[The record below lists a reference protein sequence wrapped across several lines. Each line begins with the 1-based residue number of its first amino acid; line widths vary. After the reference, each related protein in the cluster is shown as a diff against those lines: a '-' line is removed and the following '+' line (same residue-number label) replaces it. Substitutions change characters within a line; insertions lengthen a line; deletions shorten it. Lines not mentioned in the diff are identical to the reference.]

1 MTTVYVSEENLKSLV
16 HHKLH
21 TAGLD
26 ADTAQ
31 QVTDVLVHADITG
44 VHSHGV
50 MRVEH
55 YCTRLAAGGLNKAP
69 QFSIEQISPS
79 VAILDSDDGMGHSAL
94 ISATEHAIKLAQQ
107 EGLGFVSVKN
117 TSHCGA
123 LSYFAEM
130 ITNKGLVAIVM
141 TQTDTCVAPHGG
153 AERFLGTN
161 PIAFGF
167 PVENSHPMI
176 VDMATRVAGNIMNT
190 GGIARRLVNLAQ
202 ALVGRLPGS
211 LAHCNI
217 LANTLFG
224 AISGSAVASAAA
236 VGGIMSPLQEKE
248 GYDPAFSAAVNI
260 ASAPIGLMIPPSNV
274 LIVYSL
280 ASGGTSVAA
289 LFLAGYLPGI
299 LTAVALMFVAAL
311 YARRHHYPVAE
322 RINYRQ
328 FLQVFRE
335 SIPSLMLIFI
345 IIGGIIAG
353 VFTPTEA
360 SAIAVIYS
368 LALAMIYREITLKKL
383 NDILLDSVVTSSI
396 VLLLVGCSMG
406 MSWAMTNADVPELIN
421 ELITRVSDNKWVILF
436 IINIILLIVGTF
448 MDITPAILIFT
459 PIFLPIAQHLGIDPI
474 HFGIIMVFNLTIGL
488 CTPPVGTILFVGC
501 SIGKVSIDRAIK
513 PLLPMFLAL
522 FVVMAIICYFPQL
535 SLMLPGLFST

>member
-1 MTTVYVSEENLKSLV
+1 MEFEYIYPVLILFGSFAVMLAIGVPITFAIGLSSLLSIITALPPDAAISVISQKMTV
-16 HHKLH
+16 
-21 TAGLD
+21 GLD
-26 ADTAQ
+26 GFTLLAIPFF
-31 QVTDVLVHADITG
+31 VL
-44 VHSHGV
+44 
-50 MRVEH
+50 
-55 YCTRLAAGGLNKAP
+55 
-69 QFSIEQISPS
+69 
-79 VAILDSDDGMGHSAL
+79 
-94 ISATEHAIKLAQQ
+94 
-107 EGLGFVSVKN
+107 
-117 TSHCGA
+117 
-123 LSYFAEM
+123 
-130 ITNKGLVAIVM
+130 
-141 TQTDTCVAPHGG
+141 
-153 AERFLGTN
+153 
-161 PIAFGF
+161 
-167 PVENSHPMI
+167 
-176 VDMATRVAGNIMNT
+176 AGNIMNT

-345 IIGGIIAG
+345 IIGGIVAG

>member
-1 MTTVYVSEENLKSLV
+1 MEFEYIYPVLILFGSFAVMLAIGVPITFAIGLSSLLSIITALPPDAAISVISQKMTV
-16 HHKLH
+16 
-21 TAGLD
+21 GLD
-26 ADTAQ
+26 GFTLLAIPFF
-31 QVTDVLVHADITG
+31 VL
-44 VHSHGV
+44 
-50 MRVEH
+50 
-55 YCTRLAAGGLNKAP
+55 
-69 QFSIEQISPS
+69 
-79 VAILDSDDGMGHSAL
+79 
-94 ISATEHAIKLAQQ
+94 
-107 EGLGFVSVKN
+107 
-117 TSHCGA
+117 
-123 LSYFAEM
+123 
-130 ITNKGLVAIVM
+130 
-141 TQTDTCVAPHGG
+141 
-153 AERFLGTN
+153 
-161 PIAFGF
+161 
-167 PVENSHPMI
+167 
-176 VDMATRVAGNIMNT
+176 AGNIMNT

-328 FLQVFRE
+328 F
-335 SIPSLMLIFI
+335 FI

>member
-1 MTTVYVSEENLKSLV
+1 MP
-16 HHKLH
+16 
-21 TAGLD
+21 D
-26 ADTAQ
+26 
-31 QVTDVLVHADITG
+31 VTII
-44 VHSHGV
+44 
-50 MRVEH
+50 R
-55 YCTRLAAGGLNKAP
+55 Y
-69 QFSIEQISPS
+69 
-79 VAILDSDDGMGHSAL
+79 
-94 ISATEHAIKLAQQ
+94 
-107 EGLGFVSVKN
+107 
-117 TSHCGA
+117 
-123 LSYFAEM
+123 
-130 ITNKGLVAIVM
+130 
-141 TQTDTCVAPHGG
+141 
-153 AERFLGTN
+153 
-161 PIAFGF
+161 
-167 PVENSHPMI
+167 
-176 VDMATRVAGNIMNT
+176 
-190 GGIARRLVNLAQ
+190 
-202 ALVGRLPGS
+202 
-211 LAHCNI
+211 
-217 LANTLFG
+217 
-224 AISGSAVASAAA
+224 
-236 VGGIMSPLQEKE
+236 
-248 GYDPAFSAAVNI
+248 
-260 ASAPIGLMIPPSNV
+260 
-274 LIVYSL
+274 
-280 ASGGTSVAA
+280 
-289 LFLAGYLPGI
+289 
-299 LTAVALMFVAAL
+299 
-311 YARRHHYPVAE
+311 E

>member
-1 MTTVYVSEENLKSLV
+1 MDFEYIYPIIVLFGSFAIMLAVGVPITFAIGLSSLFSILIALPPDAAISVISQKMTV
-16 HHKLH
+16 
-21 TAGLD
+21 GLD
-26 ADTAQ
+26 GFTLLAIPFF
-31 QVTDVLVHADITG
+31 VL
-44 VHSHGV
+44 
-50 MRVEH
+50 
-55 YCTRLAAGGLNKAP
+55 
-69 QFSIEQISPS
+69 
-79 VAILDSDDGMGHSAL
+79 
-94 ISATEHAIKLAQQ
+94 
-107 EGLGFVSVKN
+107 
-117 TSHCGA
+117 
-123 LSYFAEM
+123 
-130 ITNKGLVAIVM
+130 
-141 TQTDTCVAPHGG
+141 
-153 AERFLGTN
+153 
-161 PIAFGF
+161 
-167 PVENSHPMI
+167 
-176 VDMATRVAGNIMNT
+176 AGNIMNT

-248 GYDPAFSAAVNI
+248 GYSPAFSTAINV

-299 LTAVALMFVAAL
+299 LTALALMTVAAL
-311 YARRHHYPVAE
+311 YAHRHHYPVAE
-322 RINYRQ
+322 RINLRQ
-328 FLQVFRE
+328 FLSVFRD
-335 SIPSLMLIFI
+335 SLPSLLLIFI
-345 IIGGIIAG
+345 IIGGIIGG

-360 SAIAVIYS
+360 SAIAVIYT
-368 LALAMIYREITLKKL
+368 AIYREINVSKL
-383 NDILLDSVVTSSI
+383 RDILLDSVVTSSI

-421 ELITRVSDNKWVILF
+421 EMITSVSENKWVILL
-436 IINIILLIVGTF
+436 IINLILLLVGTF

-459 PIFLPIAQHLGIDPI
+459 PIFLPIAQHLGIDPV

-501 SIGKVSIDRAIK
+501 SIGKISIDKVVK

-522 FVVMAIICYFPQL
+522 FMVMAMICYFPQL
-535 SLMLPGLFST
+535 SLLLPTLFAPS

>member
-1 MTTVYVSEENLKSLV
+1 M
-16 HHKLH
+16 H
-21 TAGLD
+21 
-26 ADTAQ
+26 
-31 QVTDVLVHADITG
+31 DV
-44 VHSHGV
+44 
-50 MRVEH
+50 
-55 YCTRLAAGGLNKAP
+55 
-69 QFSIEQISPS
+69 
-79 VAILDSDDGMGHSAL
+79 
-94 ISATEHAIKLAQQ
+94 
-107 EGLGFVSVKN
+107 
-117 TSHCGA
+117 
-123 LSYFAEM
+123 
-130 ITNKGLVAIVM
+130 
-141 TQTDTCVAPHGG
+141 
-153 AERFLGTN
+153 
-161 PIAFGF
+161 
-167 PVENSHPMI
+167 
-176 VDMATRVAGNIMNT
+176 
-190 GGIARRLVNLAQ
+190 
-202 ALVGRLPGS
+202 
-211 LAHCNI
+211 
-217 LANTLFG
+217 
-224 AISGSAVASAAA
+224 
-236 VGGIMSPLQEKE
+236 
-248 GYDPAFSAAVNI
+248 
-260 ASAPIGLMIPPSNV
+260 
-274 LIVYSL
+274 
-280 ASGGTSVAA
+280 
-289 LFLAGYLPGI
+289 
-299 LTAVALMFVAAL
+299 
-311 YARRHHYPVAE
+311 HYPVAE

>member
-1 MTTVYVSEENLKSLV
+1 MSWQQFKHAWLIKFWAPIPAVIA
-16 HHKLH
+16 
-21 TAGLD
+21 AGILSTYYFGITGTFW
-26 ADTAQ
+26 A
-31 QVTDVLVHADITG
+31 VTGEFTRWGGQLLQLFGVHAEEWGYFKIIHLEG
-44 VHSHGV
+44 SPL
-50 MRVEH
+50 
-55 YCTRLAAGGLNKAP
+55 TR
-69 QFSIEQISPS
+69 I
-79 VAILDSDDGMGHSAL
+79 DGMM
-94 ISATEHAIKLAQQ
+94 I
-107 EGLGFVSVKN
+107 LGMF
-117 TSHCGA
+117 
-123 LSYFAEM
+123 
-130 ITNKGLVAIVM
+130 
-141 TQTDTCVAPHGG
+141 GG
-153 AERFLGTN
+153 CF
-161 PIAFGF
+161 
-167 PVENSHPMI
+167 
-176 VDMATRVAGNIMNT
+176 
-190 GGIARRLVNLAQ
+190 
-202 ALVGRLPGS
+202 
-211 LAHCNI
+211 
-217 LANTLFG
+217 
-224 AISGSAVASAAA
+224 AAA
-236 VGGIMSPLQEKE
+236 LWANNVKLRMPRSRIRIMQ
-248 GYDPAFSAAVNI
+248 A
-260 ASAPIGLMIPPSNV
+260 
-274 LIVYSL
+274 
-280 ASGGTSVAA
+280 
-289 LFLAGYLPGI
+289 
-299 LTAVALMFVAAL
+299 
-311 YARRHHYPVAE
+311 
-322 RINYRQ
+322 
-328 FLQVFRE
+328 
-335 SIPSLMLIFI
+335 

-421 ELITRVSDNKWVILF
+421 ELITSVSDNKWVILF

>member
-1 MTTVYVSEENLKSLV
+1 M
-16 HHKLH
+16 
-21 TAGLD
+21 
-26 ADTAQ
+26 
-31 QVTDVLVHADITG
+31 
-44 VHSHGV
+44 
-50 MRVEH
+50 
-55 YCTRLAAGGLNKAP
+55 
-69 QFSIEQISPS
+69 
-79 VAILDSDDGMGHSAL
+79 
-94 ISATEHAIKLAQQ
+94 
-107 EGLGFVSVKN
+107 
-117 TSHCGA
+117 
-123 LSYFAEM
+123 
-130 ITNKGLVAIVM
+130 
-141 TQTDTCVAPHGG
+141 
-153 AERFLGTN
+153 
-161 PIAFGF
+161 
-167 PVENSHPMI
+167 
-176 VDMATRVAGNIMNT
+176 
-190 GGIARRLVNLAQ
+190 
-202 ALVGRLPGS
+202 
-211 LAHCNI
+211 
-217 LANTLFG
+217 
-224 AISGSAVASAAA
+224 
-236 VGGIMSPLQEKE
+236 
-248 GYDPAFSAAVNI
+248 
-260 ASAPIGLMIPPSNV
+260 
-274 LIVYSL
+274 
-280 ASGGTSVAA
+280 
-289 LFLAGYLPGI
+289 
-299 LTAVALMFVAAL
+299 
-311 YARRHHYPVAE
+311 AE

>member
-1 MTTVYVSEENLKSLV
+1 MSWQQFKHAWLIKFWAPIPAVIA
-16 HHKLH
+16 
-21 TAGLD
+21 AGILSTYYFGITGTFW
-26 ADTAQ
+26 A
-31 QVTDVLVHADITG
+31 VTGEFTRWGGQLLQLFGVHAEEWGYFKIIHLEG
-44 VHSHGV
+44 SPL
-50 MRVEH
+50 
-55 YCTRLAAGGLNKAP
+55 TR
-69 QFSIEQISPS
+69 I
-79 VAILDSDDGMGHSAL
+79 DGMM
-94 ISATEHAIKLAQQ
+94 I
-107 EGLGFVSVKN
+107 LGMF
-117 TSHCGA
+117 
-123 LSYFAEM
+123 
-130 ITNKGLVAIVM
+130 
-141 TQTDTCVAPHGG
+141 GG
-153 AERFLGTN
+153 CF
-161 PIAFGF
+161 
-167 PVENSHPMI
+167 
-176 VDMATRVAGNIMNT
+176 
-190 GGIARRLVNLAQ
+190 
-202 ALVGRLPGS
+202 
-211 LAHCNI
+211 
-217 LANTLFG
+217 
-224 AISGSAVASAAA
+224 AAA
-236 VGGIMSPLQEKE
+236 LWANNVKLRMPRSRIRIMQ
-248 GYDPAFSAAVNI
+248 A
-260 ASAPIGLMIPPSNV
+260 
-274 LIVYSL
+274 
-280 ASGGTSVAA
+280 
-289 LFLAGYLPGI
+289 
-299 LTAVALMFVAAL
+299 
-311 YARRHHYPVAE
+311 
-322 RINYRQ
+322 
-328 FLQVFRE
+328 
-335 SIPSLMLIFI
+335 

>member
-1 MTTVYVSEENLKSLV
+1 MP
-16 HHKLH
+16 
-21 TAGLD
+21 D
-26 ADTAQ
+26 
-31 QVTDVLVHADITG
+31 VTI
-44 VHSHGV
+44 
-50 MRVEH
+50 
-55 YCTRLAAGGLNKAP
+55 
-69 QFSIEQISPS
+69 I
-79 VAILDSDDGMGHSAL
+79 
-94 ISATEHAIKLAQQ
+94 
-107 EGLGFVSVKN
+107 
-117 TSHCGA
+117 
-123 LSYFAEM
+123 
-130 ITNKGLVAIVM
+130 
-141 TQTDTCVAPHGG
+141 
-153 AERFLGTN
+153 
-161 PIAFGF
+161 
-167 PVENSHPMI
+167 
-176 VDMATRVAGNIMNT
+176 
-190 GGIARRLVNLAQ
+190 
-202 ALVGRLPGS
+202 
-211 LAHCNI
+211 
-217 LANTLFG
+217 
-224 AISGSAVASAAA
+224 
-236 VGGIMSPLQEKE
+236 
-248 GYDPAFSAAVNI
+248 
-260 ASAPIGLMIPPSNV
+260 
-274 LIVYSL
+274 
-280 ASGGTSVAA
+280 
-289 LFLAGYLPGI
+289 
-299 LTAVALMFVAAL
+299 
-311 YARRHHYPVAE
+311 RHE

>member
-1 MTTVYVSEENLKSLV
+1 
-16 HHKLH
+16 
-21 TAGLD
+21 
-26 ADTAQ
+26 
-31 QVTDVLVHADITG
+31 
-44 VHSHGV
+44 
-50 MRVEH
+50 
-55 YCTRLAAGGLNKAP
+55 
-69 QFSIEQISPS
+69 
-79 VAILDSDDGMGHSAL
+79 
-94 ISATEHAIKLAQQ
+94 
-107 EGLGFVSVKN
+107 
-117 TSHCGA
+117 
-123 LSYFAEM
+123 
-130 ITNKGLVAIVM
+130 
-141 TQTDTCVAPHGG
+141 
-153 AERFLGTN
+153 
-161 PIAFGF
+161 
-167 PVENSHPMI
+167 
-176 VDMATRVAGNIMNT
+176 
-190 GGIARRLVNLAQ
+190 
-202 ALVGRLPGS
+202 
-211 LAHCNI
+211 
-217 LANTLFG
+217 
-224 AISGSAVASAAA
+224 
-236 VGGIMSPLQEKE
+236 
-248 GYDPAFSAAVNI
+248 
-260 ASAPIGLMIPPSNV
+260 
-274 LIVYSL
+274 
-280 ASGGTSVAA
+280 
-289 LFLAGYLPGI
+289 
-299 LTAVALMFVAAL
+299 
-311 YARRHHYPVAE
+311 YPVAE

-488 CTPPVGTILFVGC
+488 WTPPVGTILFVGC